1 MSDPTQD
8 TPKTDAAQ
16 AEAPENIE
24 QTSPTEDPTASADS
38 NVEAAETPQAESE
51 ATVVEQQ
58 EVTADAVDEKTDDQN
73 DATQDEEQVESSD
86 DTSQEDES
94 EEEAEETVDYSA
106 LEMSALVDAFK
117 ELLQKGKVP
126 AIKQKAESIREAF
139 NEKFQEEFTTQKEAF
154 LAEGGNIIDFHYST
168 PIKKAFNNV
177 YFDYKEKLNNYYK
190 NLKKDLQANLS
201 KRLEL
206 IEELKGLLSLEENI
220 NSTYKHFKD
229 IQDRWREAGPIQRD
243 KYNTVWNTYHHHVE
257 NFYDF
262 LHLNREFRDLDF
274 KHNLDQ
280 KLKIIGRAEELAAQ
294 DNIQKAFRE
303 LQMLHKMWKEEIG
316 PVAKEF
322 RDEVWEK
329 FSAATKIIHDRRHA
343 FLKDQEKSLET
354 NYLQKQEIVAGIVQ
368 LCASTKPTHQGWQHA
383 IKNVQELRNRFFEVG
398 KVPRSKNQE
407 IWQSFKDATK
417 EFNKHKNEYYK
428 SQKKEQYANLSL
440 KRDLV
445 QTARDNK
452 DSDDFEVTTPLM
464 KKIQGDWKK
473 IGHVPRKESD
483 KIWKEFKQA
492 CNHYFDRLHATKNKA
507 NKEELEAFDKKKA
520 FLDEFSSV
528 ELPKETDKA
537 VDLLK
542 EKIEAWK
549 SIGRVPYNKK
559 QIEGRFNKELDAMF
573 GKLDLDKQEIE
584 LIKFENKMNQ
594 MLSQNDERKIHNER
608 AFLSKKIDEV
618 VQEINQLENNLGFF
632 QHQDD
637 KNPLVQDV
645 HKNIKRHKDA
655 LEVWKA
661 KLKKLKSMQ

>member
-1 MSDPTQD
+1 MSDPTQN
-8 TPKTDAAQ
+8 TPNASEAQ
-16 AEAPENIE
+16 PEAPDNSKLNSSQEEATLEAQPITKSE
-24 QTSPTEDPTASADS
+24 ESPEAKNDEVKAPEPEASAPPQEDT
-38 NVEAAETPQAESE
+38 EAST
-51 ATVVEQQ
+51 T
-58 EVTADAVDEKTDDQN
+58 
-73 DATQDEEQVESSD
+73 DEEHIESSD
-86 DTSQEDES
+86 DEHSDEAVDEP
-94 EEEAEETVDYSA
+94 EEEEIDFSA
-106 LEMSALVDAFK
+106 LDMEALVEAFK
-117 ELLQKGKVP
+117 EVVQQGKVP
-126 AIKQKAESIREAF
+126 AIKAKAEAIREAF
-139 NEKFQEEFTTQKEAF
+139 NEKFQTEFTAQKEAF

-329 FSAATKIIHDRRHA
+329 FSAATKIIHDKRHA

-354 NYLQKQEIVAGIVQ
+354 NYLQKQEIVEGIKQ
-368 LCASTKPTHQGWQHA
+368 LSASTKPTHQGWQNA
-383 IKNVQELRNRFFEVG
+383 IKNVQNLRNRFFEVG

-407 IWQSFKDATK
+407 IWESFKDATK
-417 EFNKHKNEYYK
+417 EFNKQKNEYYK
-428 SQKKEQYANLSL
+428 NQKKEQYANLAL
-440 KRDLV
+440 KRELV
-445 QTARDNK
+445 QTAQDNK

-507 NKEELEAFDKKKA
+507 NKEELEAFEAKKT
-520 FLDEFSSV
+520 FLDELSGLK
-528 ELPKETDKA
+528 LPKETGKA
-537 VDLLK
+537 VDVLK

-549 SIGRVPYNKK
+549 AIGRVPFNKK
-559 QIEGRFNKELDAMF
+559 QIEGRFNKELDALF

-594 MLSQNDERKIHNER
+594 LLSQNDERKIHNER

-637 KNPLVQDV
+637 SNPLVQDV
-645 HKNIKRHKDA
+645 HKNIKRHKDSLA
-655 LEVWKA
+655 VWKA